1 MGSLAIIKSQTP
13 VVAYHAAQWNGI
25 RLGHWRALPG
35 ELPERTRPDHEI
47 NIPISGN
54 FTSSKH
60 TAAGGYRSDHAN
72 AGKVCIVPAG
82 QPIAVRWREDVEGV
96 TLSLSPSLLACAA
109 SGGDPRT
116 QVEVVETYEAEDHLI
131 RQIGLALLAEAL
143 TSEPA
148 VGRLYAESLTQTLA
162 LHLVR
167 HYSVS
172 RRAPEMFR
180 GGLSGYNVRRAK
192 DFINEHLEQDLT
204 LAGIAESVGLSQF
217 HFARAFKLTT
227 NLTPQQYLTERRVER
242 AKHLLSESDLPL
254 VEVSSR
260 AGFKSQSHFTTL
272 FRRFTGTTPKAWRQS
287 RFS

>member
-1 MGSLAIIKSQTP
+1 MSSLAIIKSRTP

-25 RLGHWRALPG
+25 RLGHWRALAG
-35 ELPERTRPDHEI
+35 EVLERTRPDHEI
-47 NIPISGN
+47 NIPISGH

-60 TAAGGYRSDHAN
+60 TAAGSNRSDHAN
-72 AGKVCIVPAG
+72 AGNVCIVPAG
-82 QPIAVRWREDVEGV
+82 QPIAVRWREEVEGV

-109 SGGDPRT
+109 SGDDPRT
-116 QVEVVETYEAEDHLI
+116 QVEIVETYGAEDHLI

-143 TSEPA
+143 TSEP

-162 LHLVR
+162 LHIVR

-180 GGLSGYNVRRAK
+180 GGLSGYNLRRAK

-227 NLTPQQYLTERRVER
+227 NITPQQYLTERRVDR

-254 VEVSSR
+254 VEVSAR
-260 AGFKSQSHFTTL
+260 TGFKSQSHFTTL

-287 RFS
+287 RLS

>member
-1 MGSLAIIKSQTP
+1 MRSLAIIKSQTP
-13 VVAYHAAQWNGI
+13 VVAYHAAQWDGI
-25 RLGHWRALPG
+25 RLGHWRALAG
-35 ELPERTRPDHEI
+35 EVPERTRPDHEI

-60 TAAGGYRSDHAN
+60 TAAGSCRSDRGN
-72 AGKVCIVPAG
+72 AGNVCIVPAG
-82 QPIAVRWREDVEGV
+82 QPVAVRWREEVEGV
-96 TLSLSPSLLACAA
+96 TLSLSPWLLACAA
-109 SGGDPRT
+109 SGDDPRT
-116 QVEVVETYEAEDHLI
+116 QVDIVETYQAEDQLI

-148 VGRLYAESLTQTLA
+148 GRLYAESLTHTLA

-180 GGLSGYNVRRAK
+180 GGLSGYNLRRAK

-204 LAGIAESVGLSQF
+204 SAGIAEAVGLSQF

-227 NLTPQQYLTERRVER
+227 NITPQQYLTERRVDR

-254 VEVSSR
+254 VEVSAR

-272 FRRFTGTTPKAWRQS
+272 FRRFTGTTPKAWRLS

>member
-1 MGSLAIIKSQTP
+1 MGSLAITKSKTA

-25 RLGHWRALPG
+25 RLGHWSGPAG
-35 ELPERTRPDHEI
+35 EVLERTRPDHEI

-60 TAAGGYRSDHAN
+60 TAAGSCRPDRAN
-72 AGKVCIVPAG
+72 AGNICIVPAG
-82 QPIAVRWREDVEGV
+82 QPIAVRWREEVEGV

-109 SGGDPRT
+109 SGDDPRT
-116 QVEVVETYEAEDHLI
+116 QVEIVETYGAEDHLI

-143 TSEPA
+143 TSEP
-148 VGRLYAESLTQTLA
+148 VGRLYAESLAQTLA

-172 RRAPEMFR
+172 RRATELFR
-180 GGLSGYNVRRAK
+180 GGLSGYNLRRAK
-192 DFINEHLEQDLT
+192 DFINAHLEQDLT
-204 LAGIAESVGLSQF
+204 LTGIAGAVGLSQF
-217 HFARAFKLTT
+217 HFARAFKLAT
-227 NLTPQQYLTERRVER
+227 NLTPQQYLTERRVEL
-242 AKHLLSESDLPL
+242 AKHLLTEGDLPL
-254 VEVSSR
+254 VEVSAR